1 MYEVLLKHMH
11 KFSLFFFFFPRTLLF
26 KESDNKT
33 NKQIEDKKGV
43 I

>member
-1 MYEVLLKHMH
+1 MYEVLFEHMH
-11 KFSLFFFFFPRTLLF
+11 KFSLFFSPRTLLF